1 MEKIICRQTN
11 ACSTDE
17 SRGGEGEGEEG
28 GGRREDTALT
38 VEGRDVAQVRFT
50 EIYCSEYY

>member
-28 GGRREDTALT
+28 GGRREDTGGPDCRGQGCHT
-38 VEGRDVAQVRFT
+38 GQVH
-50 EIYCSEYY
+50 